1 MATNSHSIERNIL
14 ALLTTELPAQMTNS
28 GLADNIYF
36 YAAKSEGKLIRGR
49 KDAGLTPVTN
59 GKMVNS

>member
-1 MATNSHSIERNIL
+1 MANF
-14 ALLTTELPAQMTNS
+14 
-28 GLADNIYF
+28 GLADNIYY

-59 GKMVNS
+59 GKIVKS